1 MKIKQAI
8 ELVDIQARMS
18 LKAEASRLYLS
29 YLWWIL
35 EPLLFVL
42 VFYLVFE
49 ILLNFGRENFLLFLI
64 CGKIPFLWFS
74 KSVTLASNSIVQ
86 NKGLIGQID
95 MPKALF
101 PYVSIQESLYKQWV
115 VFLVMFG
122 VVIVYG
128 YLPEWNWLW
137 LIPLIIVQ
145 YGFIVVCS
153 LIGAFFVS
161 FVSDFRMLIT
171 MGMMFLMFAS
181 GIFWDINAIQDLQLR
196 ELVLVCNPI
205 AFFID
210 GYRQVLMEQSL
221 YSLKHLATLAGLILS
236 GLLLS
241 HLLLHKTSRTI
252 AAKVLNS

>member
-1 MKIKQAI
+1 VKIRQFI

-49 ILLNFGRENFLLFLI
+49 LLLNFGRENFLLFLI

-74 KSVTLASNSIVQ
+74 KSVTLASGSIVH

-95 MPKALF
+95 IPKTIF
-101 PYVSIQESLYKQWV
+101 PYISIQQSLYKQWV

-122 VVIVYG
+122 VVIAYG
-128 YLPEWNWLW
+128 HLPEWNWLW

-145 YGFIVVCS
+145 YGLIVVCS
-153 LIGAFFVS
+153 LIGALLVS
-161 FVSDFRMLIT
+161 FVRDVQMIIT
-171 MGMMFLMFAS
+171 MAMLFLLFAS
-181 GIFWDINAIQDLQLR
+181 GIFWDISAIQDSQLR
-196 ELVLVCNPI
+196 EWILVYNPI
-205 AFFID
+205 AFLID
-210 GYRQVLMEQSL
+210 GYREVLIEQSL
-221 YSLKHLATLAGLILS
+221 YSQKHLAVLAGLVLA
-236 GLLLS
+236 GVVLS
-241 HLLLHKTSRTI
+241 HILLHKTNRTI